1 MQTYQWKS
9 VFTFDSF
16 NTEIFA
22 DVNDPTTKKK
32 KFIKNLRIPLT
43 VM

>member
-9 VFTFDSF
+9 VFNFDSF

-22 DVNDPTTKKK
+22 DVKDSTIKKK
-32 KFIKNLRIPLT
+32 KFIKKLQIPLT